1 MKNVN
6 ELIDGL
12 SSNWE
17 KVNANEMDLKKA
29 KELSNI
35 AGKMLKAA
43 AVTLAYDAHM
53 GYKSKIDFLEKSK

>member
-6 ELIDGL
+6 ELLEGL
-12 SSNWE
+12 SSNWD

-43 AVTLAYDAHM
+43 STKLAYDIYM
-53 GYKSKIDFLEKSK
+53 GYDTKIEFLERT